1 MGCGCGVWLSDS
13 VLDVFGFDDVLIG
26 SFVGL
31 VGVLFFW
38 LVVGWVF
45 WLVAGFFVPGFLWV
59 GFFGA
64 CFQAFSRDR
73 DGFCGEFD
81 PGSGRTLAACLTHAS
96 RTDLAWYL
104 YWVLV
109 SGERVSNT

>member
-1 MGCGCGVWLSDS
+1 MPPPRFSSSLDDLLGCGCGVWLSDS

-45 WLVAGFFVPGFLWV
+45 LVGGWFFCAWPFVGWVFWGLFSGFFT
-59 GFFGA
+59 
-64 CFQAFSRDR
+64 
-73 DGFCGEFD
+73 
-81 PGSGRTLAACLTHAS
+81 GS
-96 RTDLAWYL
+96 
-104 YWVLV
+104 
-109 SGERVSNT
+109 

>member
-1 MGCGCGVWLSDS
+1 M
-13 VLDVFGFDDVLIG
+13 LDVFGFDDVLIG
-26 SFVGL
+26 SFCGVGW
-31 VGVLFFW
+31 GVFLAGCWLGFSGWW
-38 LVVGWVF
+38 LVF
-45 WLVAGFFVPGFLWV
+45 LCLAFLWV